1 MKLYN
6 RKVGN
11 SWLANIAWKHNLL
24 IGALSFQVN
33 YYQLNF
39 SPRFKLKIVPIQ
51 DSFQFRIE
59 IIPRSI
65 WHVNYFYGFRMT
77 RGLSM
82 MLMMMGQS
90 DLRLI
95 RHGLNDKIKWIICG
109 LRLNNFLFDTKFDEK
124 LTFLTR
130 NRKFLDQFD
139 SVKTNFTTRF
149 HMSYILGHNKNNTH
163 GYTTARAVCTTRNK
177 FSWSEG
183 LSFLG

>member
-1 MKLYN
+1 MTC
-6 RKVGN
+6 
-11 SWLANIAWKHNLL
+11 KHSLETLL
-24 IGALSFQVN
+24 IVALSFQVN

-109 LRLNNFLFDTKFDEK
+109 LRLNNFFIWYKIWWKIDIFDPKPKIFGSIWFRQDSNSRFDLE
-124 LTFLTR
+124 LHHR
-130 NRKFLDQFD
+130 SQ
-139 SVKTNFTTRF
+139 
-149 HMSYILGHNKNNTH
+149 
-163 GYTTARAVCTTRNK
+163 
-177 FSWSEG
+177 
-183 LSFLG
+183 